1 MKTAEKFKLPV
12 FTFVDTPGA
21 YPGIDAEERGQ
32 SEAIGRNI
40 FEMAQLE
47 VPIITTIIG
56 EGGSGGAL
64 AISVG
69 DQVLMLQYAIYSVIS
84 PEGCASILW
93 KTSDKAQEAAEAL
106 GITAHRL
113 KALGLVDKIVSEPV
127 GGAHRDPKQMAAFLK
142 RALGDAFRQV
152 ATSSPRTCWTAAMS
166 ACKAMA
172 ASRHQGRCQSLNVP
186 LWVKR
191 LDARHTPGQSP
202 EDAARQARYKAF
214 EAVAIA
220 SKAQAAI
227 KSIAIAQHADDQ
239 VETLLL
245 ALSRGAGIAGLAAMP
260 ARWERAGVVWHRPLL
275 QVAGAD
281 IRSWLRLQGQP
292 WVEDPTNTDQR
303 YTRNRIRAQLL
314 PALEAAF
321 PAFRDTFARSASNAA
336 QAAEL
341 LDELA
346 QHTWH

>member
-1 MKTAEKFKLPV
+1 MTLSFDVAIADFSPALP
-12 FTFVDTPGA
+12 
-21 YPGIDAEERGQ
+21 
-32 SEAIGRNI
+32 
-40 FEMAQLE
+40 MAVGL
-47 VPIITTIIG
+47 
-56 EGGSGGAL
+56 SGGADSTALLL
-64 AISVG
+64 ACARKWPG
-69 DQVLMLQYAIYSVIS
+69 QVQAIHVHHGLQAAADGF
-84 PEGCASILW
+84 EEHCA
-93 KTSDKAQEAAEAL
+93 AL
-106 GITAHRL
+106 
-113 KALGLVDKIVSEPV
+113 
-127 GGAHRDPKQMAAFLK
+127 
-142 RALGDAFRQV
+142 
-152 ATSSPRTCWTAAMS
+152 
-166 ACKAMA
+166 
-172 ASRHQGRCQSLNVP
+172 CQSLNVP

-321 PAFRDTFARSASNAA
+321 PAFRETFARSASNAA

-346 QHTWH
+346 QQDLLRVGAPPHITVLQGLSRARQANVLRHWLRVAYATTPSAAQLGELLNQLAACTTRGHRIHIKVGRGFVVRSGPQLGWYNPEVLV

>member
-1 MKTAEKFKLPV
+1 MTVSFDVAIADFSPALP
-12 FTFVDTPGA
+12 
-21 YPGIDAEERGQ
+21 
-32 SEAIGRNI
+32 
-40 FEMAQLE
+40 MAVGL
-47 VPIITTIIG
+47 
-56 EGGSGGAL
+56 SGGADSTALLL
-64 AISVG
+64 ACARKWPG
-69 DQVLMLQYAIYSVIS
+69 QVQAIHVHHGLQAAADGF
-84 PEGCASILW
+84 EEHCA
-93 KTSDKAQEAAEAL
+93 AL
-106 GITAHRL
+106 
-113 KALGLVDKIVSEPV
+113 
-127 GGAHRDPKQMAAFLK
+127 
-142 RALGDAFRQV
+142 
-152 ATSSPRTCWTAAMS
+152 
-166 ACKAMA
+166 
-172 ASRHQGRCQSLNVP
+172 CQSLNVP

-321 PAFRDTFARSASNAA
+321 PAFRATFARSASTAA

-346 QHTWH
+346 QQDLLRVGAPPHITVLQGLSRARQANVLRHWLRVAYATTPSAAQLGELLNQLAACTTRGHRIHIKVGRGFVVRSGPQLGWYNPEVLV

>member
-1 MKTAEKFKLPV
+1 MTVSFDVAIADFSPALP
-12 FTFVDTPGA
+12 
-21 YPGIDAEERGQ
+21 
-32 SEAIGRNI
+32 
-40 FEMAQLE
+40 MAVGL
-47 VPIITTIIG
+47 
-56 EGGSGGAL
+56 SGGADSTALLL
-64 AISVG
+64 ACARKWPG
-69 DQVLMLQYAIYSVIS
+69 QVQAIHVHHGLQAAADGF
-84 PEGCASILW
+84 EEHCA
-93 KTSDKAQEAAEAL
+93 AL
-106 GITAHRL
+106 
-113 KALGLVDKIVSEPV
+113 
-127 GGAHRDPKQMAAFLK
+127 
-142 RALGDAFRQV
+142 
-152 ATSSPRTCWTAAMS
+152 
-166 ACKAMA
+166 
-172 ASRHQGRCQSLNVP
+172 CQSLNVP

-220 SKAQAAI
+220 SKEQAAI

-321 PAFRDTFARSASNAA
+321 PAFRETFARSASNAA

-346 QHTWH
+346 QQDLLRVGAPPHITVLQGLSRARQANVLRHWLRVAYATTPSAAQLGELLNQLAACTTRGHRIHIKVGRGFVVRSGPQLGWYNPEVLV

>member
-1 MKTAEKFKLPV
+1 MTVSFDVAIADFSPALP
-12 FTFVDTPGA
+12 
-21 YPGIDAEERGQ
+21 
-32 SEAIGRNI
+32 
-40 FEMAQLE
+40 MAVGL
-47 VPIITTIIG
+47 
-56 EGGSGGAL
+56 SGGADSTALLL
-64 AISVG
+64 ACARKWPG
-69 DQVLMLQYAIYSVIS
+69 QVQAIHVHHGLQAAADGF
-84 PEGCASILW
+84 EEHCA
-93 KTSDKAQEAAEAL
+93 AL
-106 GITAHRL
+106 
-113 KALGLVDKIVSEPV
+113 
-127 GGAHRDPKQMAAFLK
+127 
-142 RALGDAFRQV
+142 
-152 ATSSPRTCWTAAMS
+152 
-166 ACKAMA
+166 
-172 ASRHQGRCQSLNVP
+172 CQSLNVP

-202 EDAARQARYKAF
+202 EDAARQARYNAF

-321 PAFRDTFARSASNAA
+321 PAFRETFARSASNAA

-346 QHTWH
+346 QQDLLRVGAPPHITVLQGLSRARQANVLRHWLRVAYATTPSAAQLGELLNQLAACTTRGHRIHIKVGRGFVVRSGPQLGWYNPEVLV

>member
-1 MKTAEKFKLPV
+1 MTLSFDVAIADFSPALP
-12 FTFVDTPGA
+12 
-21 YPGIDAEERGQ
+21 
-32 SEAIGRNI
+32 
-40 FEMAQLE
+40 MAVGL
-47 VPIITTIIG
+47 
-56 EGGSGGAL
+56 SGGADSTALLL
-64 AISVG
+64 ACARKWPG
-69 DQVLMLQYAIYSVIS
+69 QVQAIHVHHGLQAAADGF
-84 PEGCASILW
+84 EQHCA
-93 KTSDKAQEAAEAL
+93 AL
-106 GITAHRL
+106 
-113 KALGLVDKIVSEPV
+113 
-127 GGAHRDPKQMAAFLK
+127 
-142 RALGDAFRQV
+142 
-152 ATSSPRTCWTAAMS
+152 
-166 ACKAMA
+166 
-172 ASRHQGRCQSLNVP
+172 CQSLNVP

-260 ARWERAGVVWHRPLL
+260 ARWELAGVVWHRPLL

-346 QHTWH
+346 QQDLLRVGAPPHITELQGLSRARQANVLRHWLRVAYATTPSAAQLGELLNQLAACTTRGHRIHIKVGRGFVVRSGPQLGWYNPEVLV

>member
-1 MKTAEKFKLPV
+1 MTVSFDLAIADFSPALP
-12 FTFVDTPGA
+12 
-21 YPGIDAEERGQ
+21 
-32 SEAIGRNI
+32 
-40 FEMAQLE
+40 MAVGL
-47 VPIITTIIG
+47 
-56 EGGSGGAL
+56 SGGADSTALLL
-64 AISVG
+64 ACARKWPG
-69 DQVLMLQYAIYSVIS
+69 QVQAIHVHHGLQAAADGF
-84 PEGCASILW
+84 EEHCA
-93 KTSDKAQEAAEAL
+93 AL
-106 GITAHRL
+106 
-113 KALGLVDKIVSEPV
+113 
-127 GGAHRDPKQMAAFLK
+127 
-142 RALGDAFRQV
+142 
-152 ATSSPRTCWTAAMS
+152 
-166 ACKAMA
+166 
-172 ASRHQGRCQSLNVP
+172 CQSLNVP

-321 PAFRDTFARSASNAA
+321 PAFRETFARSASNAA

-346 QHTWH
+346 QQDLLRVGAPPHITVLQGLSRARQANVLRHWLRVAYATTPSAAQLGELLNQLAACTTRGHRIHIKVGRGFVVRSGPQLGWYNPEVLV

>member
-1 MKTAEKFKLPV
+1 MTVSFDVAIADFSPALP
-12 FTFVDTPGA
+12 
-21 YPGIDAEERGQ
+21 
-32 SEAIGRNI
+32 
-40 FEMAQLE
+40 MAVGL
-47 VPIITTIIG
+47 
-56 EGGSGGAL
+56 SGGADSTALLL
-64 AISVG
+64 ACARKWPG
-69 DQVLMLQYAIYSVIS
+69 QVQAIHVHHGLQAAADGF
-84 PEGCASILW
+84 EEHCA
-93 KTSDKAQEAAEAL
+93 AL
-106 GITAHRL
+106 
-113 KALGLVDKIVSEPV
+113 
-127 GGAHRDPKQMAAFLK
+127 
-142 RALGDAFRQV
+142 
-152 ATSSPRTCWTAAMS
+152 
-166 ACKAMA
+166 
-172 ASRHQGRCQSLNVP
+172 CQSLNVP

-321 PAFRDTFARSASNAA
+321 PAFRETFARSASNAA
-336 QAAEL
+336 HAAEL

-346 QHTWH
+346 QQDLLRVGAPPHITELQGLSRARQANVLRHWLRVAYATTPSAAQLGELLNQLAACTTRGHRIHIKVGRGFVVRSGPQLGWYNPEVLV

>member
-1 MKTAEKFKLPV
+1 MTVSFDVAIADFSPALP
-12 FTFVDTPGA
+12 
-21 YPGIDAEERGQ
+21 
-32 SEAIGRNI
+32 
-40 FEMAQLE
+40 MAVGL
-47 VPIITTIIG
+47 
-56 EGGSGGAL
+56 SGGADSTALLL
-64 AISVG
+64 ACARKWPG
-69 DQVLMLQYAIYSVIS
+69 QVQAIHVHHGLQAAADGF
-84 PEGCASILW
+84 EEHCA
-93 KTSDKAQEAAEAL
+93 AL
-106 GITAHRL
+106 
-113 KALGLVDKIVSEPV
+113 
-127 GGAHRDPKQMAAFLK
+127 
-142 RALGDAFRQV
+142 
-152 ATSSPRTCWTAAMS
+152 
-166 ACKAMA
+166 
-172 ASRHQGRCQSLNVP
+172 CQSLNVP

-321 PAFRDTFARSASNAA
+321 PAFRETFARSASNAA
-336 QAAEL
+336 HAAEL

-346 QHTWH
+346 QQDLLRVGAPPHITVLQGLSRARQANVLRHWLRVAYATTPSAAQLGELLNQLAACTTRGHRIHIKVGRGFVVRSGPQLGWYNPEVLV

>member
-1 MKTAEKFKLPV
+1 MTVSFDVAIADFSPALP
-12 FTFVDTPGA
+12 
-21 YPGIDAEERGQ
+21 
-32 SEAIGRNI
+32 
-40 FEMAQLE
+40 MAVGL
-47 VPIITTIIG
+47 
-56 EGGSGGAL
+56 SGGADSTALLL
-64 AISVG
+64 ACARKWPG
-69 DQVLMLQYAIYSVIS
+69 QVQAIHVHHGLQAAADGF
-84 PEGCASILW
+84 EEHCA
-93 KTSDKAQEAAEAL
+93 AL
-106 GITAHRL
+106 
-113 KALGLVDKIVSEPV
+113 
-127 GGAHRDPKQMAAFLK
+127 
-142 RALGDAFRQV
+142 
-152 ATSSPRTCWTAAMS
+152 
-166 ACKAMA
+166 
-172 ASRHQGRCQSLNVP
+172 CQSLNVP

-292 WVEDPTNTDQR
+292 WVEEPTNTDQR
-303 YTRNRIRAQLL
+303 YTRKRIRAQLL

-346 QHTWH
+346 QQDLLRVGAPPHITVLQGLSRARQANVLRHWLRVAYATTPSAAQLGELLNQLAACTTRGHRIHIKVGRGFVVRSGPQLGWYNPEVLV

>member
-1 MKTAEKFKLPV
+1 MTLSFDVAIADFSPALP
-12 FTFVDTPGA
+12 
-21 YPGIDAEERGQ
+21 
-32 SEAIGRNI
+32 
-40 FEMAQLE
+40 MAVGL
-47 VPIITTIIG
+47 
-56 EGGSGGAL
+56 SGGADSTALLL
-64 AISVG
+64 ACARKWPG
-69 DQVLMLQYAIYSVIS
+69 QVQAIHVHHGLQAAADGF
-84 PEGCASILW
+84 EEHCA
-93 KTSDKAQEAAEAL
+93 AL
-106 GITAHRL
+106 
-113 KALGLVDKIVSEPV
+113 
-127 GGAHRDPKQMAAFLK
+127 
-142 RALGDAFRQV
+142 
-152 ATSSPRTCWTAAMS
+152 
-166 ACKAMA
+166 
-172 ASRHQGRCQSLNVP
+172 CQSLNVP

-321 PAFRDTFARSASNAA
+321 PAFRETFARSASNAA

-346 QHTWH
+346 QQDLLRVGAPPHITELQGLSRARQANVLRHWLRVAYATTPSAAQLGELLNQLAACTTRGHRIHIKVGRGFVVRSGPQLGWYNPEVLV

>member
-1 MKTAEKFKLPV
+1 MTVSFDVAIADFSPALPLAV
-12 FTFVDTPGA
+12 G
-21 YPGIDAEERGQ
+21 
-32 SEAIGRNI
+32 
-40 FEMAQLE
+40 L
-47 VPIITTIIG
+47 
-56 EGGSGGAL
+56 SGGADSTALLL
-64 AISVG
+64 ACARKWPG
-69 DQVLMLQYAIYSVIS
+69 QVQAIHVHHGLQAAADGF
-84 PEGCASILW
+84 EEHCA
-93 KTSDKAQEAAEAL
+93 AL
-106 GITAHRL
+106 
-113 KALGLVDKIVSEPV
+113 
-127 GGAHRDPKQMAAFLK
+127 
-142 RALGDAFRQV
+142 
-152 ATSSPRTCWTAAMS
+152 
-166 ACKAMA
+166 
-172 ASRHQGRCQSLNVP
+172 CQSLNVP

-292 WVEDPTNTDQR
+292 WVEAPTNTAQR

-321 PAFRDTFARSASNAA
+321 PAFRETFARSASNAA

-346 QHTWH
+346 QQDLLRVGAPPHITVLQGLSRARQANVLRHWLRVAYATTPSAAQLGELLNQLAACTTRGHRIHIKVGRGFVVRSGPQLG

>member
-1 MKTAEKFKLPV
+1 MTVSFDLAIADFSPALP
-12 FTFVDTPGA
+12 
-21 YPGIDAEERGQ
+21 
-32 SEAIGRNI
+32 
-40 FEMAQLE
+40 MAVGL
-47 VPIITTIIG
+47 
-56 EGGSGGAL
+56 SGGADSTALLL
-64 AISVG
+64 ACARKWPG
-69 DQVLMLQYAIYSVIS
+69 QVQAIHVHHGLQAAADGF
-84 PEGCASILW
+84 EEHCA
-93 KTSDKAQEAAEAL
+93 AL
-106 GITAHRL
+106 
-113 KALGLVDKIVSEPV
+113 
-127 GGAHRDPKQMAAFLK
+127 
-142 RALGDAFRQV
+142 
-152 ATSSPRTCWTAAMS
+152 
-166 ACKAMA
+166 
-172 ASRHQGRCQSLNVP
+172 CQSLNVP

-346 QHTWH
+346 QQDLLRVGAPPHITELQGLSRARQANVLRHWLRVAYATTPSAAQLGELLNQLAACTTRGHRIHIKVGRGFVVRSGPQLGWYNPEVLV

>member
-1 MKTAEKFKLPV
+1 MTLSFDVAIADFSPALP
-12 FTFVDTPGA
+12 
-21 YPGIDAEERGQ
+21 
-32 SEAIGRNI
+32 
-40 FEMAQLE
+40 MAVGL
-47 VPIITTIIG
+47 
-56 EGGSGGAL
+56 SGGADSTALLL
-64 AISVG
+64 ACARKWPG
-69 DQVLMLQYAIYSVIS
+69 QVQAIHVHHGLQAAADGF
-84 PEGCASILW
+84 EEHCA
-93 KTSDKAQEAAEAL
+93 AL
-106 GITAHRL
+106 
-113 KALGLVDKIVSEPV
+113 
-127 GGAHRDPKQMAAFLK
+127 
-142 RALGDAFRQV
+142 
-152 ATSSPRTCWTAAMS
+152 
-166 ACKAMA
+166 
-172 ASRHQGRCQSLNVP
+172 CQSLNVP

-346 QHTWH
+346 QKDLLRVGAPPHITPVQGLGRARQANVLRHWLRVAYATTPSAAQLGELLNQLAACTTRGHRIHIKVGRGFVVRSGPQLGWYNPEVLV

>member
-1 MKTAEKFKLPV
+1 MTLSFDVAIADFSPALP
-12 FTFVDTPGA
+12 
-21 YPGIDAEERGQ
+21 
-32 SEAIGRNI
+32 
-40 FEMAQLE
+40 MAVGL
-47 VPIITTIIG
+47 
-56 EGGSGGAL
+56 SGGADSTALLL
-64 AISVG
+64 ACARKWPG
-69 DQVLMLQYAIYSVIS
+69 QVQAIHVHHGLQAAADGF
-84 PEGCASILW
+84 EQHCA
-93 KTSDKAQEAAEAL
+93 AL
-106 GITAHRL
+106 
-113 KALGLVDKIVSEPV
+113 
-127 GGAHRDPKQMAAFLK
+127 
-142 RALGDAFRQV
+142 
-152 ATSSPRTCWTAAMS
+152 
-166 ACKAMA
+166 
-172 ASRHQGRCQSLNVP
+172 CQSLNVP

-202 EDAARQARYKAF
+202 EDAARQARYNAF

-321 PAFRDTFARSASNAA
+321 PAFRETFARSASNAA

-346 QHTWH
+346 QQDLLRVGAPPHITVLQGLSRARQANVLRHWLRVAYATTPSAAQLGELLNQLAACTTRGHRIHIKVGRGFVVRSGPQLGWYNPEVLV

>member
-1 MKTAEKFKLPV
+1 MTVSFDVAIADFSPALP
-12 FTFVDTPGA
+12 
-21 YPGIDAEERGQ
+21 
-32 SEAIGRNI
+32 
-40 FEMAQLE
+40 MAVGL
-47 VPIITTIIG
+47 
-56 EGGSGGAL
+56 SGGADSTALLL
-64 AISVG
+64 ACARKWPG
-69 DQVLMLQYAIYSVIS
+69 QVQAIHVHHGLQAAADGF
-84 PEGCASILW
+84 EQHCA
-93 KTSDKAQEAAEAL
+93 AL
-106 GITAHRL
+106 
-113 KALGLVDKIVSEPV
+113 
-127 GGAHRDPKQMAAFLK
+127 
-142 RALGDAFRQV
+142 
-152 ATSSPRTCWTAAMS
+152 
-166 ACKAMA
+166 
-172 ASRHQGRCQSLNVP
+172 CQSLNVP

-214 EAVAIA
+214 EAAASA

-346 QHTWH
+346 QQDLLRVGAPPHITVLQGLSRARQANVLRHWLRVAYATTPSAAQLGELLNQLAACTTRGHRIHIKVGRGFVVRSGPQLGWYNPEVLV

>member
-1 MKTAEKFKLPV
+1 MTVSFDLAIADFSPALP
-12 FTFVDTPGA
+12 
-21 YPGIDAEERGQ
+21 
-32 SEAIGRNI
+32 
-40 FEMAQLE
+40 MAVGL
-47 VPIITTIIG
+47 
-56 EGGSGGAL
+56 SGGADSTALLL
-64 AISVG
+64 ACARKWPG
-69 DQVLMLQYAIYSVIS
+69 QVQAIHVHHGLQAAADGF
-84 PEGCASILW
+84 EEHCA
-93 KTSDKAQEAAEAL
+93 AL
-106 GITAHRL
+106 
-113 KALGLVDKIVSEPV
+113 
-127 GGAHRDPKQMAAFLK
+127 
-142 RALGDAFRQV
+142 
-152 ATSSPRTCWTAAMS
+152 
-166 ACKAMA
+166 
-172 ASRHQGRCQSLNVP
+172 CQSLNVP

-321 PAFRDTFARSASNAA
+321 PAFRETFARSASNAA

-341 LDELA
+341 MDELA
-346 QHTWH
+346 QQDLLRVGAPPHITVLQGLSRARQANVLRHWLRVAYATTPSAAQLGELLNQLAACTTRGHRIHIKVGRGFVVRSGPQLGWYNPEVLV

>member
-1 MKTAEKFKLPV
+1 MTLSFDVAIADFSPALP
-12 FTFVDTPGA
+12 
-21 YPGIDAEERGQ
+21 
-32 SEAIGRNI
+32 
-40 FEMAQLE
+40 MAVGL
-47 VPIITTIIG
+47 
-56 EGGSGGAL
+56 SGGADSTALLL
-64 AISVG
+64 ACARKWPG
-69 DQVLMLQYAIYSVIS
+69 QVQAIHVHHGLQAAADGF
-84 PEGCASILW
+84 EEHCA
-93 KTSDKAQEAAEAL
+93 AL
-106 GITAHRL
+106 
-113 KALGLVDKIVSEPV
+113 
-127 GGAHRDPKQMAAFLK
+127 
-142 RALGDAFRQV
+142 
-152 ATSSPRTCWTAAMS
+152 
-166 ACKAMA
+166 
-172 ASRHQGRCQSLNVP
+172 CQSLNVP

-321 PAFRDTFARSASNAA
+321 PAFRETFARSASNAA
-336 QAAEL
+336 HAAEL

-346 QHTWH
+346 QQDLLRVGAPPHITELQGLSRARQANVLRHWLRVAYATTPSAAQLGELLNQLAACTTRGHRIHIKVGRGFVVRSGPQLGWYNPEVLV

>member
-1 MKTAEKFKLPV
+1 MTVSFDLAIADFSPALP
-12 FTFVDTPGA
+12 
-21 YPGIDAEERGQ
+21 
-32 SEAIGRNI
+32 
-40 FEMAQLE
+40 MAVGL
-47 VPIITTIIG
+47 
-56 EGGSGGAL
+56 SGGADSTALLL
-64 AISVG
+64 ACARKWPG
-69 DQVLMLQYAIYSVIS
+69 QVQAIHVHHGLQ
-84 PEGCASILW
+84 
-93 KTSDKAQEAAEAL
+93 AAADGFEQHCSAL
-106 GITAHRL
+106 
-113 KALGLVDKIVSEPV
+113 
-127 GGAHRDPKQMAAFLK
+127 
-142 RALGDAFRQV
+142 
-152 ATSSPRTCWTAAMS
+152 
-166 ACKAMA
+166 
-172 ASRHQGRCQSLNVP
+172 CQSLNVP

-321 PAFRDTFARSASNAA
+321 PAFRETFARSASNAA

-346 QHTWH
+346 QQDLLRVGAPPHITVLQGLSRARQANVLRHWLRVAYATTPSAAQLGELLNQLAACTTRGHRIHIKVGRGFVVRSGPQLGWYNPEVLV